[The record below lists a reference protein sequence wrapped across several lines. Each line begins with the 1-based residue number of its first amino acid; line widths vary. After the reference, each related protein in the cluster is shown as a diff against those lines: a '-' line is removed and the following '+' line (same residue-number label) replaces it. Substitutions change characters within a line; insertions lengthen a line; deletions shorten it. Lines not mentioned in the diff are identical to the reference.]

1 MYNCGV
7 TAFKLRMIMNGEDVN
22 HKWFN
27 EKEIEILNLI
37 FDNALSF
44 ATKGLNSLE
53 IFITNYKYDNIDI
66 DSIKKELFIRGFD
79 VKVIEDLYYN
89 TGVIKLLV
97 KW

>member
-22 HKWFN
+22 HKGFN

-37 FDNALSF
+37 FDNALFLAIKGF
-44 ATKGLNSLE
+44 ASLE
-53 IFITNYKYDNIDI
+53 FCITDFKYKNVDI
-66 DSIKKELFIRGFD
+66 DLIKKELFIRGFD